1 VRASCAAYT
10 QKTMT
15 SQYYKEYGRVMN
27 IRSNRESFA
36 QLVGEHACRMSE
48 LTKAEGGNSKRGLM
62 ASWVNIHK
70 LNGEW
75 AGLVTRGERN
85 DETEFSRVTHQLI
98 EMYSEALGD
107 YVLDKVSAEKIDK
120 LVTMEQRFFEAL
132 GGNVGCTQ
140 SWAAYTASVMD
151 MVNTM
156 DRYGHDSESF
166 HDAATN
172 CIRNGVLLGSY
183 LDYSLKRIK

>member
-1 VRASCAAYT
+1 
-10 QKTMT
+10 MT

-132 GGNVGCTQ
+132 GGNVGCTRRKAGPRRV
-140 SWAAYTASVMD
+140 SATGRFDLSGTELRVMLRGYGILAS
-151 MVNTM
+151 
-156 DRYGHDSESF
+156 RHP
-166 HDAATN
+166 
-172 CIRNGVLLGSY
+172 
-183 LDYSLKRIK
+183 K

>member
-1 VRASCAAYT
+1 MAT
-10 QKTMT
+10 
-15 SQYYKEYGRVMN
+15 QYYTEYGRVMN

-36 QLVGEHACRMSE
+36 QLVGEHACRMTE
-48 LTKAEGGNSKRGLM
+48 LTKAEGNNSKRKLM
-62 ASWVNIHK
+62 STWVDLHK
-70 LNGEW
+70 LNHEW

-107 YVLDKVSAEKIDK
+107 YVLDKASGPEWREKIGN

-132 GGNVGCTQ
+132 GGNLGTSQ
-140 SWAAYTASVMD
+140 SWAAYTASVID
-151 MVNTM
+151 MVNAM
-156 DRYGHDSESF
+156 DRYGHESESF
-166 HDAATN
+166 HEMAAN

-183 LDYSLKRIK
+183 LDYSLKSI